1 MTKWTNEQLR
11 AINETGKNIIVSAGA
26 GSGKTA
32 VLTER
37 VITKLQQGININS
50 LLILTF
56 TNAAASEMKNR
67 IRDGISDI
75 KELQEQLSYI
85 DTAYIT
91 TFDSFMMS
99 LVKKYYYLL
108 NINPNVSIMDGS
120 ISISLRSK
128 YIDDIFLD
136 LYKSK
141 DECFLKLIN
150 DFTIK
155 DDKLIKNAIIRISDK
170 IDKLINK
177 DEYLDNYINNYYS
190 SDNINK
196 LVSDY
201 NDLLLDKI
209 NEINSLVMDLETL
222 CDNDF
227 YTKYLNSIKPLLL
240 STNYNSIKSNI
251 DFKSPRLPNNSSD
264 DLKNIKSLIS
274 DKVKDLKSD
283 LIYENIDDIKCLI
296 YNTKD
301 YVSSIIDII
310 KRLNSKL
317 NEYKKYNDVYEFNDI
332 AQLVIN
338 LLKSNNEVR
347 LELKNKFNEIMVDE
361 YQDTSD
367 IQEEFINLI
376 SNNNVYMVG
385 DIKQSIYRFRNAN
398 PDIFKDKYEKYQ
410 DNIGG
415 IKIDLLNNFR
425 SRKEVLSDINN
436 IFDYVM
442 DSNVGGADYK
452 KSHRMIFG
460 NLSYEEFKNNQ
471 NYNLEILNYKRD
483 LKEYDTSEY
492 EAFIICNDIKNRI
505 NNNEMIF
512 DRKLGILRKIEYKDF
527 CILIDRK
534 SKLEIY
540 KKIFEYNKI
549 PLMIFYDEKITGE
562 ADLLI
567 LKNIIEL
574 IIKIHN
580 KEFDTRFKY
589 DIYSINRSYLFN
601 KSDLEYIE
609 EYNSNNFYNDLVY
622 IKCKKISDKLDTLSN
637 KSLIDEIVNEFNMYE
652 KVVSVGDIKKFSVRI
667 DYLRNL
673 ATSLSNLG
681 YDIYSF
687 SNYLQEL
694 VLNDSNIVISENVRD
709 TDSVKLMNIH
719 KSKGLE
725 YPVCYFAGFSST
737 FNRDELKE
745 SINFDNKYGFIIP
758 SYKDGLINTITY
770 KLYCNKYV
778 KEDISERI
786 RLLYVALT
794 RAREKMIIVG
804 DFNNDREIS
813 LDKAKSEYKSFND
826 IIVSI
831 KDYLLNNIVNID
843 NIELT
848 KKYKV
853 NKSIDK
859 LNINSNKINV
869 NEFYIDNNIIN
880 KEHVSKSI
888 NKLISSSDIDKMK
901 YGTYIHELL
910 EVSDFNNSDN
920 EIVNNIINCI
930 GNIDNSNIYKEYE
943 FITSIDNKKYH
954 GIIDLIIEYDDCIKI
969 IDYKLKN
976 INDIE
981 YKKQLNIYREYIS
994 SITNKKVYTYLYSII
1009 DNILTEV

>member
-1 MTKWTNEQLR
+1 
-11 AINETGKNIIVSAGA
+11 
-26 GSGKTA
+26 
-32 VLTER
+32 
-37 VITKLQQGININS
+37 
-50 LLILTF
+50 
-56 TNAAASEMKNR
+56 
-67 IRDGISDI
+67 
-75 KELQEQLSYI
+75 
-85 DTAYIT
+85 
-91 TFDSFMMS
+91 
-99 LVKKYYYLL
+99 
-108 NINPNVSIMDGS
+108 
-120 ISISLRSK
+120 
-128 YIDDIFLD
+128 
-136 LYKSK
+136 
-141 DECFLKLIN
+141 
-150 DFTIK
+150 
-155 DDKLIKNAIIRISDK
+155 
-170 IDKLINK
+170 
-177 DEYLDNYINNYYS
+177 
-190 SDNINK
+190 
-196 LVSDY
+196 
-201 NDLLLDKI
+201 
-209 NEINSLVMDLETL
+209 
-222 CDNDF
+222 
-227 YTKYLNSIKPLLL
+227 
-240 STNYNSIKSNI
+240 
-251 DFKSPRLPNNSSD
+251 
-264 DLKNIKSLIS
+264 
-274 DKVKDLKSD
+274 
-283 LIYENIDDIKCLI
+283 
-296 YNTKD
+296 
-301 YVSSIIDII
+301 
-310 KRLNSKL
+310 
-317 NEYKKYNDVYEFNDI
+317 
-332 AQLVIN
+332 
-338 LLKSNNEVR
+338 
-347 LELKNKFNEIMVDE
+347 
-361 YQDTSD
+361 
-367 IQEEFINLI
+367 
-376 SNNNVYMVG
+376 
-385 DIKQSIYRFRNAN
+385 
-398 PDIFKDKYEKYQ
+398 
-410 DNIGG
+410 
-415 IKIDLLNNFR
+415 
-425 SRKEVLSDINN
+425 
-436 IFDYVM
+436 
-442 DSNVGGADYK
+442 
-452 KSHRMIFG
+452 
-460 NLSYEEFKNNQ
+460 
-471 NYNLEILNYKRD
+471 
-483 LKEYDTSEY
+483 
-492 EAFIICNDIKNRI
+492 
-505 NNNEMIF
+505 
-512 DRKLGILRKIEYKDF
+512 
-527 CILIDRK
+527 
-534 SKLEIY
+534 
-540 KKIFEYNKI
+540 
-549 PLMIFYDEKITGE
+549 MIFYDEKITGE

-794 RAREKMIIVG
+794 RAKEKMIIVG

-880 KEHVSKSI
+880 KEHISKSI

-943 FITSIDNKKYH
+943 FITNIDNKEYH
-954 GIIDLIIEYDDCIKI
+954 GIIDLIIEYDECIKI

-976 INDIE
+976 ISDIE

>member
-1 MTKWTNEQLR
+1 
-11 AINETGKNIIVSAGA
+11 
-26 GSGKTA
+26 
-32 VLTER
+32 
-37 VITKLQQGININS
+37 
-50 LLILTF
+50 
-56 TNAAASEMKNR
+56 
-67 IRDGISDI
+67 
-75 KELQEQLSYI
+75 
-85 DTAYIT
+85 
-91 TFDSFMMS
+91 
-99 LVKKYYYLL
+99 
-108 NINPNVSIMDGS
+108 
-120 ISISLRSK
+120 
-128 YIDDIFLD
+128 
-136 LYKSK
+136 
-141 DECFLKLIN
+141 
-150 DFTIK
+150 
-155 DDKLIKNAIIRISDK
+155 
-170 IDKLINK
+170 
-177 DEYLDNYINNYYS
+177 
-190 SDNINK
+190 
-196 LVSDY
+196 
-201 NDLLLDKI
+201 
-209 NEINSLVMDLETL
+209 
-222 CDNDF
+222 
-227 YTKYLNSIKPLLL
+227 
-240 STNYNSIKSNI
+240 
-251 DFKSPRLPNNSSD
+251 
-264 DLKNIKSLIS
+264 
-274 DKVKDLKSD
+274 
-283 LIYENIDDIKCLI
+283 
-296 YNTKD
+296 
-301 YVSSIIDII
+301 
-310 KRLNSKL
+310 
-317 NEYKKYNDVYEFNDI
+317 
-332 AQLVIN
+332 
-338 LLKSNNEVR
+338 
-347 LELKNKFNEIMVDE
+347 MVDE

-367 IQEEFINLI
+367 IQEEFIKLI

-534 SKLEIY
+534 SKFEIY

-794 RAREKMIIVG
+794 RAKEKMIIVG

-843 NIELT
+843 NIGLT

-859 LNINSNKINV
+859 LNSNSNKINV
-869 NEFYIDNNIIN
+869 NEFYIDNNI
-880 KEHVSKSI
+880 SCSI
-888 NKLISSSDIDKMK
+888 
-901 YGTYIHELL
+901 
-910 EVSDFNNSDN
+910 V
-920 EIVNNIINCI
+920 
-930 GNIDNSNIYKEYE
+930 
-943 FITSIDNKKYH
+943 
-954 GIIDLIIEYDDCIKI
+954 
-969 IDYKLKN
+969 
-976 INDIE
+976 
-981 YKKQLNIYREYIS
+981 
-994 SITNKKVYTYLYSII
+994 
-1009 DNILTEV
+1009 

>member
-1 MTKWTNEQLR
+1 
-11 AINETGKNIIVSAGA
+11 
-26 GSGKTA
+26 
-32 VLTER
+32 
-37 VITKLQQGININS
+37 
-50 LLILTF
+50 
-56 TNAAASEMKNR
+56 
-67 IRDGISDI
+67 
-75 KELQEQLSYI
+75 
-85 DTAYIT
+85 
-91 TFDSFMMS
+91 
-99 LVKKYYYLL
+99 
-108 NINPNVSIMDGS
+108 
-120 ISISLRSK
+120 
-128 YIDDIFLD
+128 
-136 LYKSK
+136 
-141 DECFLKLIN
+141 
-150 DFTIK
+150 
-155 DDKLIKNAIIRISDK
+155 
-170 IDKLINK
+170 
-177 DEYLDNYINNYYS
+177 
-190 SDNINK
+190 
-196 LVSDY
+196 
-201 NDLLLDKI
+201 
-209 NEINSLVMDLETL
+209 
-222 CDNDF
+222 
-227 YTKYLNSIKPLLL
+227 
-240 STNYNSIKSNI
+240 
-251 DFKSPRLPNNSSD
+251 
-264 DLKNIKSLIS
+264 
-274 DKVKDLKSD
+274 
-283 LIYENIDDIKCLI
+283 
-296 YNTKD
+296 
-301 YVSSIIDII
+301 
-310 KRLNSKL
+310 
-317 NEYKKYNDVYEFNDI
+317 
-332 AQLVIN
+332 
-338 LLKSNNEVR
+338 
-347 LELKNKFNEIMVDE
+347 
-361 YQDTSD
+361 
-367 IQEEFINLI
+367 
-376 SNNNVYMVG
+376 
-385 DIKQSIYRFRNAN
+385 
-398 PDIFKDKYEKYQ
+398 
-410 DNIGG
+410 
-415 IKIDLLNNFR
+415 
-425 SRKEVLSDINN
+425 
-436 IFDYVM
+436 
-442 DSNVGGADYK
+442 
-452 KSHRMIFG
+452 
-460 NLSYEEFKNNQ
+460 
-471 NYNLEILNYKRD
+471 
-483 LKEYDTSEY
+483 
-492 EAFIICNDIKNRI
+492 
-505 NNNEMIF
+505 
-512 DRKLGILRKIEYKDF
+512 
-527 CILIDRK
+527 
-534 SKLEIY
+534 
-540 KKIFEYNKI
+540 
-549 PLMIFYDEKITGE
+549 MIFYDEKITGE

-804 DFNNDREIS
+804 DFNNDREIG

-880 KEHVSKSI
+880 K
-888 NKLISSSDIDKMK
+888 
-901 YGTYIHELL
+901 
-910 EVSDFNNSDN
+910 
-920 EIVNNIINCI
+920 
-930 GNIDNSNIYKEYE
+930 
-943 FITSIDNKKYH
+943 
-954 GIIDLIIEYDDCIKI
+954 
-969 IDYKLKN
+969 
-976 INDIE
+976 
-981 YKKQLNIYREYIS
+981 
-994 SITNKKVYTYLYSII
+994 
-1009 DNILTEV
+1009 